1 MAFLDGTIVIV
12 ALPSIQS
19 QLDTNIAGIQ
29 WVVNSYALMLAALLL
44 IGGSLGD
51 HLGRRK
57 VFVYGIIL
65 FTIGSALCA
74 VSSNIEQLIT
84 FRAIQG
90 IGAAAMIPGSLAI
103 ISTSFSE
110 NQRGRA
116 IGLWAGLAGGVAS
129 IGPFIGGWL
138 VQTVSWQSIFYINIP
153 LGILTVYIAV
163 RHITENRNPDAK
175 RIDWTG
181 TATITGA
188 LLGLS
193 YGFIQGPVM
202 GWTDP
207 LVTGSLIIGG
217 ILLPTFLMV
226 EARSREPMVPLGM
239 FRNPLIA
246 GANTVTFFLYMALN
260 IVIFFAVLDFQQ
272 IQGYSPIM
280 AGLALLPTIILI
292 TFLSGW
298 GGTIADKIGPRLP
311 MIIGPMIVAVGMG
324 LLSMMGT
331 EASYVRDILPGL
343 LLLGLGMALVI
354 APLTKTA
361 LAVDNEFSG
370 VASGV
375 NNAVS
380 RISALMAVAV
390 LGAVLI
396 SAFTGQLSSE
406 LAESGLSSD
415 KQQIVLDQAD
425 RLGAIEAP
433 AEFDPSEAVMTQEAV
448 KNSFADAFRWLR
460 DPGRHPRYVR
470 VFSHESCGT
479 RINPKIPLGAREACL
494 LPPTGQEIPSTWPAL
509 QAGRNLQGKTAP

>member
-1 MAFLDGTIVIV
+1 MRDIEITSKSGRWILIATILASGMAFLDGTVVIV

-19 QLDTNIAGIQ
+19 QLDANISGIQ

-44 IGGSLGD
+44 LGGSLGD

-57 VFVYGIIL
+57 VFLYGIVL
-65 FTIGSALCA
+65 FTIGSLLSAL
-74 VSSNIEQLIT
+74 SGSIEQLIT

-90 IGAAAMIPGSLAI
+90 IGAAAMIPGSLSI
-103 ISTSFSE
+103 ISTSFPE
-110 NQRGRA
+110 KQRGRA

-153 LGILTVYIAV
+153 LGILALFIAA
-163 RHITENRNPDAK
+163 RHIKESQNPKAR
-175 RIDWTG
+175 RIDWAG

-193 YGFIQGPVM
+193 FGFIQGPVM

-207 LVTGSLIIGG
+207 LVTAALVLGV
-217 ILLPTFLMV
+217 ILLPLFLV
-226 EARSREPMVPLGM
+226 IEARAKEPMVPLGM

-246 GANTVTFFLYMALN
+246 GANIVTFFLYMALN
-260 IVIFFAVLDFQQ
+260 IVIFFAVLNLQQ

-292 TFLSGW
+292 TFLSGR
-298 GGTIADKIGPRLP
+298 GGSIADKIGPR
-311 MIIGPMIVAVGMG
+311 IPMIVGPIIVAIGMV

-331 EASYVRDILPGL
+331 EASYMRDVLPGL
-343 LLLGLGMALVI
+343 LLLGLGMATVI

-361 LAVDNEFSG
+361 LAVEQQFSG

-380 RISALMAVAV
+380 RVSALMAVAV

-396 SAFTGQLSSE
+396 STFAGQLANE
-406 LAESGLSSD
+406 LSNSGLSSG
-415 KQQIVLDQAD
+415 KQQAILDQAD
-425 RLGAIEAP
+425 HLGAIEVPDQFDQSEVEA
-433 AEFDPSEAVMTQEAV
+433 AEAAVN
-448 KNSFADAFRWLR
+448 NSFADAFRLTMILGSILAFLSAGISALTIR
-460 DPGRHPRYVR
+460 PPRQD
-470 VFSHESCGT
+470 T
-479 RINPKIPLGAREACL
+479 
-494 LPPTGQEIPSTWPAL
+494 
-509 QAGRNLQGKTAP
+509 

>member
-1 MAFLDGTIVIV
+1 MSDIEITSRSGRWILIATILASGMAFLDGTVVIV

-19 QLDTNIAGIQ
+19 QLDANIAGIQ

-44 IGGSLGD
+44 LGGSLGD

-57 VFVYGIIL
+57 VFLYGIVL
-65 FTIGSALCA
+65 FTIGSLLCA
-74 VSSNIEQLIT
+74 LSGSIEQLIT

-90 IGAAAMIPGSLAI
+90 IGAAAMIPGSLSI
-103 ISTSFSE
+103 ISTSFPE
-110 NQRGRA
+110 GQRGRA

-153 LGILTVYIAV
+153 LGILALIIAA
-163 RHITENRNPDAK
+163 RHIKESRNPNAR
-175 RIDWTG
+175 RIDWAG

-207 LVTGSLIIGG
+207 LVIAALVLGG
-217 ILLPTFLMV
+217 ILLPLFLII
-226 EARSREPMVPLGM
+226 EARADEPMVPLGM

-246 GANTVTFFLYMALN
+246 GANIVTFFLYMALN
-260 IVIFFAVLDFQQ
+260 IVIFFAVLDLQQ
-272 IQGYSPIM
+272 IQGYSPVM

-292 TFLSGW
+292 TFLSGR
-298 GGTIADKIGPRLP
+298 GGSIADKIGPR
-311 MIIGPMIVAVGMG
+311 IPMIVGPIIVAIGMA

-343 LLLGLGMALVI
+343 LLQGLGMALVI

-361 LAVDNEFSG
+361 LAVEPQFSG

-380 RISALMAVAV
+380 RVSALMAVAV

-396 SAFTGQLSSE
+396 SAFAGQLANE
-406 LAESGLSSD
+406 LTDSGLSSG
-415 KQQIVLDQAD
+415 KQQAILDQTD
-425 RLGAIEAP
+425 HLGAIEAP
-433 AEFDPSEAVMTQEAV
+433 DQFDPSEAEAAEVAV
-448 KNSFADAFRWLR
+448 KNSFSDAFRMTMILGSILAFLSAGISALTIR
-460 DPGRHPRYVR
+460 TPRQ
-470 VFSHESCGT
+470 
-479 RINPKIPLGAREACL
+479 NP
-494 LPPTGQEIPSTWPAL
+494 
-509 QAGRNLQGKTAP
+509 